1 MVSPAAAML
10 LASLLLFLTSCGNG
24 EQSVQG
30 LITEVQPR
38 SLTEIAT
45 LTVRDDGGRLWTFE
59 TAGPIGFTPSHLREH
74 MLTGQPVV
82 VDYEGEGEQLLAVR
96 ITD

>member
-1 MVSPAAAML
+1 MSPAAAVFLVTLLML
-10 LASLLLFLTSCGNG
+10 LAACGNG

-30 LITEVQPR
+30 IITDVQPR

-45 LTVRDDGGRLWTFE
+45 LTVRDDAGRPWTFE
-59 TAGPIGFTPSHLREH
+59 TEGPIDFTPSHLREH
-74 MLTGQPVV
+74 MLRGEPVT
-82 VDYEGEGEQLLAVR
+82 VDYEDEGERLVAVR

>member
-1 MVSPAAAML
+1 MVSPAVATPLATLLLL
-10 LASLLLFLTSCGNG
+10 LAACGNG

-30 LITEVQPR
+30 IITDVQPR
-38 SLTEIAT
+38 SLTELAT
-45 LTVRDDGGRLWTFE
+45 LTVRDDAGQLWTFE
-59 TAGPIGFTPSHLREH
+59 TDGPVGFTPSHLREH

-82 VDYEGEGEQLLAVR
+82 VDYEDKGERLLAVR

>member
-1 MVSPAAAML
+1 MPAAAMFF
-10 LASLLLFLTSCGNG
+10 ASLLLLLAGCGNG

-30 LITEVQPR
+30 IITEVQPR

-45 LTVRDDGGRLWTFE
+45 LTVRDDAGRLWTFE
-59 TAGPIGFTPSHLREH
+59 TEGPISFTPSHLREH

-82 VDYEGEGEQLLAVR
+82 VDYEDKGKRLLAVR